1 MQVSCL
7 WYLLQSQILPEG
19 LLEED
24 ALADW
29 DDVQIQ
35 ANQYTKKLLR
45 DEQNGK
51 RKLFSHLLQLIQVG
65 HHFSV
70 FIAQTVGL
78 LVCCFMAHKLS
89 ATTSV
94 CCGKIDMYTY
104 THI

>member
-19 LLEED
+19 VLEED

-45 DEQNGK
+45 DEQDGK

-65 HHFSV
+65 RQFLV
-70 FIAQTVGL
+70 FIAQTVWWL
-78 LVCCFMAHKLS
+78 LCCSMTHKLS
-89 ATTSV
+89 AATSV
-94 CCGKIDMYTY
+94 LAR
-104 THI
+104 